1 MIGVGMGR
9 PWRRRVRLPLPALFT
24 RFVLLLCCAGLAFA
38 GSIADTRL
46 IDAVRN
52 RDHHAI
58 AALMDDVDVNA
69 KQPDGATALA
79 WAVHLQEHGT
89 AELLLSV
96 GADVNT
102 SDDYGD
108 TPLTLAAANA
118 DSDLIEKLLE
128 AGADPHAARWNGE
141 TALMFAAGAGLAD
154 SVELL
159 IAKGARLD
167 ATESRRGQTALM
179 WAAAE
184 GHTAVVELLIRK
196 GADVNTTSQTGFT
209 PLAFAVTRNDLE
221 SIANLIEA
229 GPIPMRRRRMAV
241 PVNMAA
247 AYGHPDALRILLKA
261 GAGFSKADK
270 EGRTPLYSAAEAGDA
285 ESVAMLLAAGAD
297 PNWITASIEVS
308 GPNKGMRRLDGE
320 FTPLLAAAKGGHLKV
335 MRQLAAAGANT
346 KARTQDGATLLMQA
360 ARSARMP
367 VIEYAYSL
375 DDDVLAETATGRTVM
390 HASITGTSY
399 IATQDEIC
407 DNIRFLAER
416 GADPDP
422 QDKYGWTA
430 ISMADIY
437 PVEKASMLMYEL
449 TIAAGRQAKI
459 VPTDLR

>member
-1 MIGVGMGR
+1 MR
-9 PWRRRVRLPLPALFT
+9 ERLLLPVLFT

-38 GSIADTRL
+38 SSTPDLRL

-52 RDHHAI
+52 RDHDAV

-69 KQPDGATALA
+69 TQPDGATALA

-184 GHTAVVELLIRK
+184 GRTAVVELLIRK
-196 GADVNTTSQTGFT
+196 GADVNTASQTGFT

-221 SIANLIEA
+221 SIGNLIEA
-229 GPIPMRRRRMAV
+229 GADPNATPADGGS